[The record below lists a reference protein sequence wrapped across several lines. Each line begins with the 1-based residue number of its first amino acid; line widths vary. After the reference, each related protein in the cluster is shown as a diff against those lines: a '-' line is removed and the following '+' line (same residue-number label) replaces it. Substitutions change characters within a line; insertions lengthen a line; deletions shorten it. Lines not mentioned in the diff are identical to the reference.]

1 MILAHGKMDGL
12 LRLVTE
18 YPACSRHRGGHKMNL
33 INLGAIALALI
44 LASAPLIHAQDLSK
58 YRTFSFGMSV
68 ANVSKQADRQIAKAD
83 VIHQRPA
90 LIEESTW
97 YPPQPFGSTRPA
109 EPVEK
114 VLFSFYNGELYRML
128 VDYYSSAVKGM
139 TDEDMIRAV
148 SAKYGVASQPVAT
161 INFPTNPSY
170 RATEKVIARWEDSQY
185 SFNLFR
191 STTSNTFAIV
201 LFDKQKDAEAVLSIA
216 ESVQMEKQ
224 EAPQREAARVQ
235 KENDALEAE
244 RQKNIKT
251 LRP

>member
-1 MILAHGKMDGL
+1 MKMM
-12 LRLVTE
+12 RNVVVSFALVLFSAT
-18 YPACSRHRGGHKMNL
+18 L
-33 INLGAIALALI
+33 IYG
-44 LASAPLIHAQDLSK
+44 QDLSK
-58 YRTFSFGMSV
+58 YRNFSFGMSV
-68 ANVSKQADRQIAKAD
+68 ASVSKQADREIANPE

-97 YPPQPFGSTRPA
+97 YPPQPFGSSRPA

-128 VDYYSSAVKGM
+128 VTYDSSAIKGM

-191 STTSNTFAIV
+191 SSASDTFAIV
-201 LFDKQKDAEAVLSIA
+201 MFDKQKDAQAGVSIA